1 MVETIV
7 FEWKMILLPIAAFLY
22 IELLKHLDIRFA
34 ARRTVTDE
42 EYLAHIAR
50 SRSTS
55 EYDLFHVAAGTWH
68 IAARQVEDDF
78 KRYVTEGQMPHYV
91 RDYVRRMRE
100 EIGEL
105 DEPAGLGG

>member
-1 MVETIV
+1 MVETVV

-22 IELLKHLDIRFA
+22 IGFLKHLDFKYA

-42 EYLAHIAR
+42 EYLAAAAR

-55 EYDLFHVAAGTWH
+55 EYDLFHAAAGTWH
-68 IAARQVEDDF
+68 ITARQVEDDF
-78 KRYVTEGQMPHYV
+78 RRYVTEGDMPHYV

-100 EIGEL
+100 EMGAL
-105 DEPAGLGG
+105 NPPAGLGG